1 MFEKPNSVYC
11 IFQVDFEISRFR
23 TGYSQP
29 SSLLYV
35 GSTAIGVA
43 KRLLNR
49 MAVYRRLQRTEFVDA
64 ELSLRYWSSNH
75 NLFQFVVIPLQAF
88 ASYQEAWISEHEL
101 IAQWQTP
108 LNYPRATSL
117 VKKTALAFRFS
128 SKRRVSLYGTFGLR
142 LWRKLRKRLHRRS
155 QKFFIKDSR
164 EFAWGLLFKLGSRTT
179 AAFET
184 SKLLRSNK
192 TADEEVYA
200 LIKLSRNVENPHR
213 GRIQGLLK
221 GVVQFRKTMHWPRT
235 SRSLGVLPLANENFM
250 FNCEKWL
257 KKLILQYKYLF
268 PSFHVPKNSLR
279 EAPHQ
284 SIKKFL
290 HNFQVWEET
299 MWEPDFNL
307 ELVPCPCAKYRNQLP
322 ESCFSSGHVA
332 AGLERFQSLL
342 PDCNS
347 ILSASAASTVFPGRN
362 HWLAKS
368 RALFD
373 QWLKRH
379 RLPTTLH
386 PMFEDFCKEQWQ
398 QHVGALEHSS
408 RLSWAMLQKVKSA
421 LQKDLVLYNEDHHP
435 NHVVCYCPRFFLRGL
450 CTTWDDPSV
459 FRSLEGSPAEWQAKM
474 LEEIPSHL
482 SRRYSWSF
490 CKSAK
495 MPQGTVFLKRK
506 KQFTKGRTII
516 SYSGSLCS
524 KLLELASVALTL
536 IVKTLYADSPG
547 LLSMPQL
554 WQAIHT
560 HWSSSRNEDETDLEW
575 NDDLVGFLNAVPR
588 ADILKAAH
596 CILQEYSQQTGHTV
610 LAIDLL
616 SKTGHPGQPRGKT
629 KSSLKRLWIQDLPS
643 IVDLSFSTGVFTAAG
658 KCRLQVEG
666 TCIGNQ
672 ISPILSGLPVL
683 LAERAFLSSL
693 PAAILLRCFFSDM

>member
-1 MFEKPNSVYC
+1 MTC
-11 IFQVDFEISRFR
+11 
-23 TGYSQP
+23 
-29 SSLLYV
+29 
-35 GSTAIGVA
+35 
-43 KRLLNR
+43 
-49 MAVYRRLQRTEFVDA
+49 
-64 ELSLRYWSSNH
+64 
-75 NLFQFVVIPLQAF
+75 
-88 ASYQEAWISEHEL
+88 
-101 IAQWQTP
+101 
-108 LNYPRATSL
+108 
-117 VKKTALAFRFS
+117 
-128 SKRRVSLYGTFGLR
+128 
-142 LWRKLRKRLHRRS
+142 
-155 QKFFIKDSR
+155 
-164 EFAWGLLFKLGSRTT
+164 
-179 AAFET
+179 
-184 SKLLRSNK
+184 
-192 TADEEVYA
+192 
-200 LIKLSRNVENPHR
+200 
-213 GRIQGLLK
+213 
-221 GVVQFRKTMHWPRT
+221 
-235 SRSLGVLPLANENFM
+235 
-250 FNCEKWL
+250 CEQWL

-279 EAPHQ
+279 EGPHQ

-299 MWEPDFNL
+299 VWEPEFRL
-307 ELVPCPCAKYRNQLP
+307 ESVPCPCPKYRNQLP

-332 AGLERFQSLL
+332 AGLEHFQFLL
-342 PDCNS
+342 PGCNS
-347 ILSASAASTVFPGRN
+347 ILSASAASTFFPGRN

-379 RLPTTLH
+379 RLPNTLH

-408 RLSWAMLQKVKSA
+408 RLNWAMLQKVKPT
-421 LQKDLVLYNEDHHP
+421 LQKDLVLYTEDHRP
-435 NHVVCYCPRFFLRGL
+435 NHVACYCPRFFLRGL

-459 FRSLEGSPAEWQAKM
+459 FKSLEGSPAEWQAKM
-474 LEEIPSHL
+474 LDEIPSHL

-495 MPQGTVFLKRK
+495 LPQGTVFLKRK

-536 IVKTLYADSPG
+536 IVKTLYADNPG

-554 WQAIHT
+554 WQAIHN
-560 HWSSSRNEDETDLEW
+560 HWSSSRNGDEADVEW
-575 NDDLVGFLNAVPR
+575 NDDLVGFFNAVPR
-588 ADILKAAH
+588 ADILKAVH
-596 CILQEYSQQTGHTV
+596 CIVKEYSQQTGHTV

-616 SKTGHPGQPRGKT
+616 SKSGHPGQPRGKT
-629 KSSLKRLWIQDLPS
+629 KSSLKRLWIQDVPS
-643 IVDLSFSTGVFTAAG
+643 IVELSFSTGVFTAAG

-683 LAERAFLSSL
+683 LAEREFLSSL
-693 PAAILLRCFFSDM
+693 PAAISSSLLFLRYVENRLILGPKAALQSQLMHQFCDPHFYQGIVLERVSDHQWLGFTIDAAARTATFNTPEQPWQIRSPASAGSWKLATSGYFSRASLIRQYAWPPDSIPAQLRRLKQLYVQAGFPANALR